1 MKTIT
6 HILLAFGLACSA
18 SCEGVKSALGGVKFS
33 ACVDNVCGSIE
44 LPPPPPASHSG
55 KEVQPVQ

>member
-6 HILLAFGLACSA
+6 HILLALGLACSV
-18 SCEGVKSALGGVKFS
+18 SCEGVKSALGGVKFT

-44 LPPPPPASHSG
+44 LPPAPTVSSSG